1 MKVATALGA
10 TVVMLAGM
18 AYGYAQTN
26 LYAVIQIDHL
36 TGDEYVTD
44 TYLTWDDCQATPHN
58 MCIPMNE
65 V

>member
-1 MKVATALGA
+1 MNALTAIGA

-26 LYAVIQIDHL
+26 LYAVIQINHL

-44 TYLTWDDCQATPHN
+44 TYRTWSDCQAIPHD